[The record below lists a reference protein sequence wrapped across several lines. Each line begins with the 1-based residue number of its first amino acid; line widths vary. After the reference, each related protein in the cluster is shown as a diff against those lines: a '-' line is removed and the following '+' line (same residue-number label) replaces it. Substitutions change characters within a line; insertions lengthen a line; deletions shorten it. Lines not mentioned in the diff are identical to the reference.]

1 MPPNAKCTFSRI
13 HFFVIG
19 YLCNMRRIPNIV
31 TSIRILGA
39 AAMLSLHANGF
50 AFWNIYALCG
60 ISDMLDGYLARRL
73 HCESESGARLDSVA
87 DILFTGVCIWKL
99 IPEIAFPKWVWIWIA
114 VIAAV
119 KIINVISSLVV
130 YRKIVLPHT
139 RMNKLTGLM
148 LFILIP
154 LVFRTGRMIIVAILC
169 SVATLAAV
177 EEGHLLRTG
186 RTTL

>member
-1 MPPNAKCTFSRI
+1 MPPDAKSSSSRI

-19 YLCNMRRIPNIV
+19 YFCNMRRIPNIV

-39 AAMLSLHANGF
+39 AVMLFLHANGF
-50 AFWNIYALCG
+50 AFWTIYALCG
-60 ISDMLDGYLARRL
+60 ISDMLDGFLAKRL
-73 HCESESGARLDSVA
+73 DCESDRGARLDSVA
-87 DILFTGVCIWKL
+87 DILLTVVCIWKI
-99 IPEIAFPKWVWIWIA
+99 IPDIALPLWAWIWIA
-114 VIAAV
+114 VIASV
-119 KIINVISSLVV
+119 KIVNAISSLVV

-154 LVFRTGRMIIVAILC
+154 FVFRTGRMIFVAILC

-177 EEGHLLRTG
+177 EEGHLIRTG

>member
-1 MPPNAKCTFSRI
+1 MPPDAKSSSSRI

-19 YLCNMRRIPNIV
+19 YLCNMRRLPNIV
-31 TSIRILGA
+31 TSLRILGA
-39 AAMLSLHANGF
+39 AAMLFLHANGF
-50 AFWNIYALCG
+50 AFWTIYALCG

-169 SVATLAAV
+169 SVALFAAV
-177 EEGHLLRTG
+177 EEGHLIRTG